1 MQPKKTIKINPKN
14 IHFTILCMKKVY
26 IFPTKIAEDICPLPG
41 AGQTRPFPPPLLPP
55 HGEVAKALPVVRLEM
70 K

>member
-1 MQPKKTIKINPKN
+1 MFTSTNITDNLKKTIKINPKN
-14 IHFTILCMKKVY
+14 IHFTILCTKKEY
-26 IFPTKIAEDICPLPG
+26 IFPTKIAEDICPL
-41 AGQTRPFPPPLLPP
+41 P